1 MVQQFNEL
9 KRQLAERDRKAAIE
23 MSQMKADLE
32 AAKAAAKDAESGV
45 ETKIRKAVS
54 DKQKEV
60 DDLVLKEQH
69 IREAKAL
76 AEENAAQARKEA
88 EQVMQMLEESRAIAK
103 QAEEDRLRAEEDK
116 QRALTALVVDDYI
129 NKPKQD
135 AAPPPPKREFS
146 ITCEYMGETPVK
158 MLMEGLSYARDVK
171 PNMREKIIN
180 MFVSMGD
187 ILYDTA
193 ASNNLR
199 AAEQAEMYSPEYLAQ
214 NVPPPTNIKSKLELF
229 NRLFFF
235 ASYYLQKY
243 PEKTVSF
250 FDYLMYLME
259 QADVLDVPDLV
270 MLDHRMRQD
279 FACHPDWNWGQ
290 HRPES
295 LRTIDRV
302 TNKIKIAAAKA
313 AVARAHLPFGGRG
326 GYAAR
331 GGRGRGHSY
340 GNNQVQG
347 GRVNKKHTGK
357 PKITEEMV
365 KDKHCLSWNAGNCSC
380 PPGKRCW
387 RKHVCLQCDGDHMV
401 INCPERKRN

>member
-60 DDLVLKEQH
+60 DDLVLEEKH

-76 AEENAAQARKEA
+76 AEEHAAQARKEA

-103 QAEEDRLRAEEDK
+103 QAEEDSLRAEEDK

-214 NVPPPTNIKSKLELF
+214 NVSPPTNIKSKLELF

-235 ASYYLQKY
+235 ASYYLQR
-243 PEKTVSF
+243 PGENGQFFRLPHVS
-250 FDYLMYLME
+250 DG
-259 QADVLDVPDLV
+259 AGGCPRRPRPGDVRPQNEAGFRMPPRLELGAAPSGELAY
-270 MLDHRMRQD
+270 HRQ
-279 FACHPDWNWGQ
+279 
-290 HRPES
+290 S
-295 LRTIDRV
+295 
-302 TNKIKIAAAKA
+302 NK
-313 AVARAHLPFGGRG
+313 
-326 GYAAR
+326 
-331 GGRGRGHSY
+331 
-340 GNNQVQG
+340 
-347 GRVNKKHTGK
+347 
-357 PKITEEMV
+357 
-365 KDKHCLSWNAGNCSC
+365 
-380 PPGKRCW
+380 
-387 RKHVCLQCDGDHMV
+387 
-401 INCPERKRN
+401 